1 MSLQRPDKAFVLAA
15 GFGTRML
22 PLTRDLPKPMLPLW
36 GVPMLEHTL
45 RLLERW
51 GVRDALVNLHHQPG
65 EILEWVRQRRGR
77 LRIAL
82 SFEPDILGTG
92 GALRR
97 AEWFIGRSPPAGSR
111 VEPFWLI
118 NADVACDLNPEPL
131 LRAFH
136 SPRTLASV
144 WLHESRG
151 PRTVESRAGRITN
164 FNSPQPGAD
173 GTSTFCGLHLVSPR
187 ILDFLP
193 RSGFAGI
200 IEAYERAMQHG
211 ARIAGVTV
219 PRSYWADIGSPEAY
233 LEAHREIL
241 AAHHARKP
249 GSRLFTASALRR
261 GRGCYGFVAA
271 SPDAVIERGAH
282 LRDSVLLPGAVIRR
296 TAEVRNAIV
305 GRNTTVRAQASHI
318 VMRADQALDA
328 VELRFVKRVGINP
341 AASVECMGPR
351 GSARSFRRI
360 RTAHGSFILMHYSL
374 DRAENALYAGHARF
388 LARIGV
394 RAPAVI
400 LENRRA
406 HLALIEDLGSASLE
420 DFVPHLP
427 PTELRA
433 WYRQVLNIVLAL
445 HSRGTR
451 AAQRARLRLMP
462 AFSAK
467 TYRWERDLF
476 ADQVLRRHLRWPPA
490 RIRAAKAELARI
502 AQRLLDAPPTLIHR
516 DLQSSNILIHNS
528 RPAFIDFQ
536 GMRYGAAAYDLAS
549 LLCDPYVMLDEPT
562 QTALLHYYLSRSPN
576 ATVTR
581 ACFHNAAVERL
592 AQALGAYVRLGHL
605 PGMSRFLLH
614 IRPAAEQLR
623 RALKQVPGCPTL
635 TRVAAELLT

>member
-1 MSLQRPDKAFVLAA
+1 MTWARPTRAFILAA

-65 EILEWVRQRRGR
+65 EILEWVRQRRGS

-92 GALRR
+92 GALRH
-97 AEWFIGRSPPAGSR
+97 AAWFLGNDPI
-111 VEPFWLI
+111 WLI

-131 LRAFH
+131 LRAFR

-144 WLHESRG
+144 WLHESLG
-151 PRTVESRAGRITN
+151 PRTVELRAGHITG
-164 FNSPQPGAD
+164 FHAPHPGAD
-173 GTSTFCGLHLVSPR
+173 GTHTFCGLHLVSPR

-193 RSGFAGI
+193 PSGFAGI
-200 IEAYERAMQHG
+200 IEAYERAMRRG

-219 PRSYWADIGSPEAY
+219 PRSYWADIGSPAAYLDAHRDILEAY
-233 LEAHREIL
+233 RT
-241 AAHHARKP
+241 RKP
-249 GSRLFTASALRR
+249 GARLFTPSALRR

-271 SPDAVIERGAH
+271 APDAVIERGAH
-282 LRDSVLLPGAVIRR
+282 LRDAVLLPGAVIRR
-296 TAEVRNAIV
+296 TAEVRGAIV

-318 VMRADQALDA
+318 VMRADQALEKD
-328 VELRFVKRVGINP
+328 ELRLLKRLGVNP
-341 AASVECMGPR
+341 ATAKVECMGPR

-360 RTAHGSFILMHYSL
+360 RSTHGSFILMRYSL
-374 DRAENALYAGHARF
+374 ERAENAFYAGHARF
-388 LARIGV
+388 LARIGL
-394 RAPAVI
+394 RAPAIVI
-400 LENRRA
+400 ENRRA
-406 HLALIEDLGSASLE
+406 RLALIEDLGNASLE

-427 PTELRA
+427 PTELRT
-433 WYRQVLNIVLAL
+433 WYRQVLNAVLTL
-445 HSRGTR
+445 HTRGTR
-451 AAQRARLRLMP
+451 AAQRAHLRLMP
-462 AFSAK
+462 AFDAE

-476 ADQVLRRHLRWPPA
+476 AEQVLKKHLHWPPA
-490 RIRAAKAELARI
+490 RVRAAKLELARV
-502 AQRLLDAPPTLIHR
+502 AQRLLDAPPVLVHR

-562 QTALLHYYLSRSPN
+562 QASLLHYYLSRSPN
-576 ATVTR
+576 AAVTR
-581 ACFHNAAVERL
+581 ACFHPAAIERL

-605 PGMSRFLLH
+605 PGMERFLLH
-614 IRPAAEQLR
+614 IHPAAEQLR
-623 RALKQVPGCPTL
+623 RALKQVPGLPIL
-635 TRVAAELLT
+635 TRAAAELRA